1 MSPGGSKIDSQR
13 PLGSCW
19 RLFGVQVEFGANF
32 GAIWRPNLGPCWG
45 QVGTKIASTFEHKSD
60 TCLDRNFQPCWT
72 DFRPK
77 LAPFLNDFRIDFT
90 PPCKDAET
98 AKIAF
103 SSRGKQQQ
111 KATTSRCSETYENPN
126 SPSSCGFFD
135 TSKGEKQGQ
144 KQTRADAKKRLENEA
159 KRGSNCV
166 KNAENSGLK
175 SNFRSKSVL
184 EASWERFWEDFDPM
198 LDTKS
203 VQKRVRNTAKI
214 LNDF

>member
-1 MSPGGSKIDSQR
+1 MAARKRVKQNRHPEGRKSNPREANKNSSREVSNRPLEGPQLSPGGSKIDSQR

-19 RLFGVQVEFGANF
+19 RLFGVQVEFGTNF

-98 AKIAF
+98 ANIAF

-111 KATTSRCSETYENPN
+111 KATTSTCSETY
-126 SPSSCGFFD
+126 
-135 TSKGEKQGQ
+135 
-144 KQTRADAKKRLENEA
+144 
-159 KRGSNCV
+159 
-166 KNAENSGLK
+166 
-175 SNFRSKSVL
+175 
-184 EASWERFWEDFDPM
+184 
-198 LDTKS
+198 
-203 VQKRVRNTAKI
+203 
-214 LNDF
+214 